1 MTITEPKV
9 NDKFQIMA
17 SKGLEH
23 EYISQDSNSVEGW
36 SDFFSD
42 CMVDAA

>member
-23 EYISQDSNSVEGW
+23 EYISQGSKSVERRR
-36 SDFFSD
+36 DFFSD
-42 CMVDAA
+42 RMIHAA